1 MLRFPCRF
9 LKVVKKM
16 FKVLIV
22 DDELDMAQNISR
34 LLRPLGV
41 ETLIATEGKK
51 GLEMLKSESPALVL
65 TDLMMPG
72 MSGMD
77 LLSEAK
83 AWNPDLLVI
92 MITGFGTITHAVEA
106 IKNGAYD
113 FIAKPFSGDQ
123 LRVIVERALE
133 QRRLKEE
140 NAHLKHEL
148 QTKNFGEI
156 VGQSPELKKTFELV
170 RRVAPMD
177 THVLIQG
184 ESGTGKELI
193 ARSLHFN
200 SQRCLQPFIPVDC
213 AALSEELLESELFGH
228 ERGAFTGAAG
238 TKLGLIEV
246 ADGGTLFLDEI
257 GELSPRLQVK
267 LLRVLQEKTFRRVG
281 GTKQIEVDV
290 RVVSATNRD
299 LLEETHQKHFRE
311 DLYFRLNGIT
321 VQLPPLRKRQGDIQ
335 ILAQHFL
342 EQFNQR
348 NHLSIKLGREV
359 LNALENYPWPGNVRE
374 FKNVIERSAIL
385 ADKGIIGLKD
395 LPMEL
400 MSYNRSSFVEQEPLP
415 PELNLEQGFSEAKEL
430 WIERF
435 ERRYL
440 TELLNQHHWN
450 VSQAAEKA
458 KINRK
463 TIHRLIAKYQL
474 QAK

>member
-1 MLRFPCRF
+1 
-9 LKVVKKM
+9 M

-41 ETLIATEGKK
+41 ETLIATEGEK

-72 MSGMD
+72 ISGMD

-92 MITGFGTITHAVEA
+92 MITGFGTIAHAVEA

-148 QTKNFGEI
+148 QTKNVGEI

-200 SQRCLQPFIPVDC
+200 SQRCFQPFIPVDC

-281 GTKQIEVDV
+281 GTKQIEVDI
-290 RVVSATNRD
+290 RIVSATNRD
-299 LLEETHQKHFRE
+299 LLEEIRQKHFRE

-348 NHLSIKLGREV
+348 NHLNIKLGREV
-359 LNALENYPWPGNVRE
+359 LNALEDYPWPGNVRE
-374 FKNVIERSAIL
+374 LKNVIERSAIL
-385 ADKGIIGLKD
+385 ADKGIISLKD
-395 LPMEL
+395 LPTEL
-400 MSYNRSSFVEQEPLP
+400 LSKEGFSLIEQDLLP
-415 PELNLEQGFSEAKEL
+415 SEFSLEQGFCEAKEQ

-435 ERRYL
+435 EQQYL
-440 TELLNQHHWN
+440 TELLNQYHWN
-450 VSQAAEKA
+450 ISQAAEKA

-463 TIHRLIAKYQL
+463 TIHRLINKYQL
-474 QAK
+474 HAK

>member
-1 MLRFPCRF
+1 
-9 LKVVKKM
+9 
-16 FKVLIV
+16 
-22 DDELDMAQNISR
+22 
-34 LLRPLGV
+34 
-41 ETLIATEGKK
+41 
-51 GLEMLKSESPALVL
+51 
-65 TDLMMPG
+65 
-72 MSGMD
+72 
-77 LLSEAK
+77 
-83 AWNPDLLVI
+83 
-92 MITGFGTITHAVEA
+92 
-106 IKNGAYD
+106 
-113 FIAKPFSGDQ
+113 
-123 LRVIVERALE
+123 
-133 QRRLKEE
+133 
-140 NAHLKHEL
+140 
-148 QTKNFGEI
+148 
-156 VGQSPELKKTFELV
+156 
-170 RRVAPMD
+170 MD

-200 SQRCLQPFIPVDC
+200 SQRCFQPFIPVDC

-348 NHLSIKLGREV
+348 NHLSIKLEHEV

-374 FKNVIERSAIL
+374 LKNVIERSAIL

-395 LPMEL
+395 LPAEL

-415 PELNLEQGFSEAKEL
+415 PDLNLEQGFSEAKEL

-440 TELLNQHHWN
+440 TELLNRHHWN
-450 VSQAAEKA
+450 VTQAAAKA

-463 TIHRLIAKYQL
+463 TIHRLIVKYQL